1 MYLYLQYT
9 RNVTETVLGLPL
21 YARCVDL
28 HVQLCPFI
36 PEEVIDTW
44 RDVVT
49 VVSLMLYIGVL
60 LPHVPSHDNTGGG
73 FPVGW
78 LHASIVVLPTYVTVV
93 SVRPDMEGSLDGATE
108 TYICEIQV
116 QLFYIIEIKLKFTR
130 DHKMI
135 LTLTLTHLPKS
146 SV

>member
-1 MYLYLQYT
+1 MYVYLQYT

-36 PEEVIDTW
+36 SAEFIDTW

-49 VVSLMLYIGVL
+49 VSLMLYVGVL
-60 LPHVPSHDNTGGG
+60 LPHVPSHDNTGVG

-78 LHASIVVLPTYVTVV
+78 LHVRVGVSPTYVTVV
-93 SVRPDMEGSLDGATE
+93 SARPDMEGSLDGATE
-108 TYICEIQV
+108 NKIVKYKCN
-116 QLFYIIEIKLKFTR
+116 YN
-130 DHKMI
+130 
-135 LTLTLTHLPKS
+135 TL
-146 SV
+146 